1 MQAHVAMLSSLGA
14 FDCKWGDGRLT
25 LTAPSKTAAVS
36 AVAPLL
42 PPFAFAFVVGNR
54 ISQTDYARSG
64 LRCSGKGEA
73 KRRAMRGD
81 RLG

>member
-1 MQAHVAMLSSLGA
+1 MQVHAAMLSSLGA

-36 AVAPLL
+36 AVAPS

-54 ISQTDYARSG
+54 ISQTDYAQRTVWPV
-64 LRCSGKGEA
+64 RPH
-73 KRRAMRGD
+73 
-81 RLG
+81 